1 MTRRSADLPPQ
12 VPRLRTSRFALPFH
26 SFSEMASAVV
36 VLIGAAVLVGWFL
49 DNATLKSLHQGL
61 ASMKPNDA
69 VGFILAGGSLWMLRS
84 ETIGPR
90 QRRIGRILAIAVS
103 LIGLAT
109 FGEYF
114 LGWDLG
120 IDQIFFRESK
130 GMIWTSHP
138 GRMAPSAALNFILLG
153 IALFDL
159 DPRSRH
165 WLVEALTVT
174 AILISLVGL
183 LAHLYALELLHG
195 TGYYTHMAF
204 HSTAA
209 FCLLAT
215 GILFAR
221 PDRGLVA
228 IIASETAGGAMTR
241 RLFPAVLLVPGL
253 LAWSSF
259 AGQRA
264 GYYQT
269 VFGLAL
275 LTLGNVIAF
284 SIVVLWS
291 GRSLYDLDLERE
303 RTDAALWQNRER
315 FRLVVDGARDYAIFL
330 LDADGYVRSWN
341 PGAER
346 IIGYSEGEVLG
357 RHLSTF
363 YPLEDVAKGK
373 PERNLDIAVSEGR
386 AEDEGW
392 RVRKDGS
399 RFWANVILAPLIGED
414 GRLSGFSKITRD
426 MTERRRIEEQLKDA
440 NTELRKREQALQE
453 TLSSLT
459 RTHEAL
465 KNAQLQVIQA
475 EKMESVGR
483 LAAGVA
489 HEVKNPLA
497 VILSGVNYLS
507 GRSAGDE
514 TAATVLSEMQKAI
527 ERADQ
532 IVGGLLD
539 FSAPRNLELA
549 SEDLNA
555 VVEQALVF
563 AHHEIEKG
571 RVTVVRA
578 FGDLP
583 FVRLDRRKM
592 EQVFVNVF
600 LNAIQAMPRGGT
612 LTVKTYVREGMP
624 SGPLLGSRA
633 THLVKSVGRMVVAQV
648 DDTGTGIPDGQV
660 RKVFEPFFT
669 TKPTRKGTGL
679 GLTVTKAIVDMHG
692 GKVEIRNRPGGGAR
706 VLIVLDPK
714 GGLEDAQEAAVAS
727 R

>member
-1 MTRRSADLPPQ
+1 
-12 VPRLRTSRFALPFH
+12 VPKSHTSRFTLPFY
-26 SFSEMASAVV
+26 SFSETASAAV
-36 VLIGAAVLVGWFL
+36 VLIGITVIAGWFF
-49 DNATLKSLHQGL
+49 DNTRMKSLHEGL

-69 VGFILAGGSLWMLRS
+69 VGFILAGSSLWLLRS
-84 ETIGPR
+84 ETVSPR
-90 QRRIGRILAIAVS
+90 RRRIGRTLAVAVS

-109 FGEYF
+109 LGEYL

-120 IDQIFFRESK
+120 IDQIFFQESK

-153 IALFDL
+153 IALYDL
-159 DPRSRH
+159 DPPGRH
-165 WLVEALTVT
+165 WVVEALSFA
-174 AILISLVGL
+174 AILVSLVGL

-195 TGYYTHMAF
+195 TGYYTHMAI
-204 HSTAA
+204 HSTVA
-209 FCLLAT
+209 FCVLSA

-221 PDRGLVA
+221 PDRGVVG
-228 IIASETAGGAMTR
+228 IIASETAGGAMAR
-241 RLFPAVLLVPGL
+241 GLLPAVLLVPGL

-269 VFGLAL
+269 IFGLAL

-284 SIVVLWS
+284 GIVVLLS
-291 GRSLYDLDLERE
+291 ARSLYHLDVERE
-303 RTDAALWQNRER
+303 RADAALWQNRER

-330 LDADGYVRSWN
+330 LDADGYVRSWS

-346 IIGYSEGEVLG
+346 IVGYTESEVLG

-386 AEDEGW
+386 VEDEGW
-392 RVRKDGS
+392 RVRKNGS
-399 RFWANVILAPLIGED
+399 KFWANVILAPLVGED
-414 GRLSGFSKITRD
+414 GRVSGFSNITRD
-426 MTERRRIEEQLKDA
+426 MSERRGMEEQLKEA
-440 NTELRKREQALQE
+440 NAELRKRERALQE
-453 TLSSLT
+453 TLDSLT
-459 RTHEAL
+459 RAHEAL
-465 KNAQLQVIQA
+465 KNAQLQVVQA

-497 VILSGVNYLS
+497 VILSGINYLS
-507 GRSAGDE
+507 GRATGDE
-514 TAATVLSEMQKAI
+514 TTGTVLSEMQKAV

-532 IVGGLLD
+532 IIGGLLD

-549 SEDLNA
+549 AEDLNA
-555 VVEQALVF
+555 VVSRALDF
-563 AHHEIEKG
+563 THHELEKG
-571 RVTVVRA
+571 RVRVVRSL
-578 FGDLP
+578 GENLP
-583 FVRLDRRKM
+583 PVWLDRRKI

-612 LTVKTYVREGMP
+612 LTVKTYIREAMP
-624 SGPLLGSRA
+624 SGPPVGSRGTLLA
-633 THLVKSVGRMVVAQV
+633 KTFGRMVVAQI
-648 DDTGTGIPDGQV
+648 DDTGTGIPASQV
-660 RKVFEPFFT
+660 RKVFDPFFT

-692 GKVEIRNRPGGGAR
+692 GRVEIRNRPGSGAR

-714 GGLEDAQEAAVAS
+714 GGREDAQEAAAVGG
-727 R
+727 